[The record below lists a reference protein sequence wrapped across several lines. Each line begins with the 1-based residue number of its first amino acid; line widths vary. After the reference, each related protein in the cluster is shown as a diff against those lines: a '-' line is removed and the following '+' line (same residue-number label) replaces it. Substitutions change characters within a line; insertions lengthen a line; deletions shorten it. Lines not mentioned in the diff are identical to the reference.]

1 MENIQTTWR
10 KPFFT
15 MFFGQVFSIFGSNIV
30 QFAITVYLAL
40 RTNSAIILT
49 LAMLAGYLP
58 QVVLGPIIGAFVDRS
73 NRKTTMMLADMFVA
87 MASAVLMVAFFLGE
101 PPFYFIFVILMLRSL
116 GQGFHEPALLASIP
130 MIVGKDQL
138 TRVGGY
144 RQAVDSLAIIL
155 APSISALLLSIMPI
169 AYIMIVDIAGA
180 LIANT
185 ILLFWVKI
193 PNPPAAAAPQRK
205 AGFFKELASDVLFGV
220 RELAKTK
227 GLVILALALACAT
240 FIYVPISTL
249 FILLVTQNFNGGKLE
264 IATVQAAFG
273 IGMLLGSLL
282 LGQFGKLK
290 RRVLFMC
297 LTLIVMGI
305 ILLAA
310 SWLPPSLFILLVAL
324 AGIEGLLFPIMSS
337 PIFAML
343 QTLIRPSVLGRVTA
357 LVKSV
362 ITLATP
368 LGLLL
373 AGPISELLGVGMW
386 FKISGLFIVVLG
398 VVCISFPSIKKL
410 DDLMEQHRQK
420 V

>member
-1 MENIQTTWR
+1 MENIQTAWR

-87 MASAVLMVAFFLGE
+87 IASAVLMVAFFLGE
-101 PPFYFIFVILMLRSL
+101 PPFYFIFIILMLRSL

-130 MIVGKDQL
+130 MLVGKDHL

-180 LIANT
+180 LIANV
-185 ILLFWVKI
+185 ILLFWVRI
-193 PNPPAAAAPQRK
+193 PNPPAVSPVSK
-205 AGFFKELASDVLFGV
+205 TGFFKGLASDVLFGV

-249 FILLVTQNFNGGKLE
+249 FILLVTQNFNGGKIE

-305 ILLAA
+305 ILLVA
-310 SWLPPSLFILLVAL
+310 SWLPPALFILLVAL

-420 V
+420 A